1 MLKLFIISFIVAAIV
16 AYTIYLTVV
25 IIKNEIFKFSNNDEN
40 DNKPKID

>member
-1 MLKLFIISFIVAAIV
+1 MLNLFIISFIVAAIV

>member
-40 DNKPKID
+40 NNKPKID